1 MDAFPFR
8 LQPSGVI
15 GMTVR
20 LRGVGAG
27 IPTVEMG
34 PKGEPKTGDNPGVT
48 MARSSAGVYTLT
60 VTERPGKHVGTIV
73 SHSIEGTPSATTA
86 RFVQVD
92 RLMGTGLFVGIY
104 VSNPGTEAV
113 APALVDLATTDRVTL
128 ILLFKQTGTGV

>member
-15 GMTVR
+15 GMTVV
-20 LRGVGAG
+20 LRGAGAAV
-27 IPTVEMG
+27 PTVEMG
-34 PKGEPKTGDNPGVT
+34 PRGEPPSGGASGVT

-60 VTERPGKHVGTIV
+60 LTERPGKHVGTIV
-73 SHSIEGTPSATTA
+73 SHSIEGTPTATTA
-86 RFVQVD
+86 RLVQVD
-92 RLMGTGLFVGIY
+92 RKMGTGLFVGIY

-113 APALVDLATTDRVTL
+113 APSLVDLATTDRVTL

>member
-8 LQPSGVI
+8 LQPSGIV
-15 GMTVR
+15 GMMVR
-20 LRGVGAG
+20 LRGTGAA

-60 VTERPGKHVGTIV
+60 ITERPGKHVGTLV
-73 SHSIEGTPSATTA
+73 THSIIGTPTATTA
-86 RFVQVD
+86 RLVQVD
-92 RLMGTGLFVGIY
+92 RLMTGLFVGIY

-113 APALVDLATTDRVTL
+113 APSLVDLATTDMVTL